1 MGKHD
6 DAEEAAKAL
15 ATMAYERGSFDN
27 ISCIVCVFNFPEGED
42 EASAAPK
49 KAAGGEIMEKVAVAA
64 FDTAHP
70 VR

>member
-1 MGKHD
+1 MNVNFFWVKQ
-6 DAEEAAKAL
+6 L
-15 ATMAYERGSFDN
+15 NQFVFNNLVS
-27 ISCIVCVFNFPEGED
+27 ICIVCVFNFPEGED

-49 KAAGGEIMEKVAVAA
+49 KAAGGEIMEKEAVAA